1 MEDEE
6 VRNVLSAPRI
16 EICIVPYETEDR
28 IYEVDMIV
36 HTPNEEDSGWTIL
49 AEGVSLDDAV
59 AKLHSVYLV
68 VVEAFGTTHGQH

>member
-28 IYEVDMIV
+28 IYDVGMIV
-36 HTPNEEDSGWTIL
+36 HTPNEEDGSGTIL

-68 VVEAFGTTHGQH
+68 IVEAFGVTHRQH